1 MTQHESNTEEIMII
15 SAGQRSC
22 FRITGSKNAL
32 REVEG
37 FKQETNPQA
46 IEFP

>member
-1 MTQHESNTEEIMII
+1 MTQHESNTGEIMII

-22 FRITGSKNAL
+22 FRITGSKNTF